1 MIDLCISGTLNKDLV
16 QFSLNGES
24 KTVDQFSKQIHFSLE
39 ERKTYRL
46 YFEQKSE
53 QYIPRC
59 AEILLNILFLPIRG
73 IFNVVSFNIIQD
85 WAKDI
90 SAFKLSGY
98 IDINLNEN
106 TVISFELTQGNM
118 EKTTNKFRS
127 PAISFSP
134 NVFVEK
140 KLTPDI
146 KEITK
151 KHNNHLLNI
160 SSASIL
166 LFALLIYLLIVGFK
180 NEIYSACIAT
190 SLTIIVFII
199 LTAYLVLT
207 SFKKREALIKTF
219 ISQYNEKI
227 E

>member
-16 QFSLNGES
+16 IFSLNGES
-24 KTVDQFSKQIHFSLE
+24 KTVDQFSKQVHFSLE

-73 IFNVVSFNIIQD
+73 IFNVISFNTIQD

-106 TVISFELTQGNM
+106 TEISFELTQGNI
-118 EKTTNKFRS
+118 EKNTNKFLS

-134 NVFVEK
+134 NVLVAQ

-151 KHNNHLLNI
+151 KHYNYLLNI
-160 SSASIL
+160 GSASIL
-166 LFALLIYLLIVGFK
+166 LFALLIYLLTVGFK
-180 NEIYSACIAT
+180 VKNDLACIAT
-190 SLTIIVFII
+190 LLIIIMSSI
-199 LTAYLVLT
+199 LVAYLILT
-207 SFKKREALIKTF
+207 SFKKRKALINTF
-219 ISQYNEKI
+219 IRQYNEKI